1 MRKRKSYVMKILLLS
16 DTEDKALWDH
26 YRPDRLAGI
35 DLILSCG
42 DLRAEYLEFLV
53 TMTNLPLFYVHGN
66 HDQGYATRP
75 PEGCLCIEDH
85 IESYQGFRIMGL
97 GGSMRYHPD
106 STCMYTEQEMT
117 FRLWKLGLSMRRG
130 GVDLLLTHA
139 PIHGYGDLPDLAH
152 RGFSC
157 FDRLLSGQHI
167 PYMAFGHVHKSYGKF
182 ERTLCHPSGTLLINA
197 WQSCILDTE
206 TGEVRDR

>member
-75 PEGCLCIEDH
+75 PEGCLCIEDR